1 MNFSK
6 KPLIIICLL
15 FSYLFLLSGCK
26 FRPSFCSNSYDGE
39 YKGSVKVGDPYKI
52 KNKTYTPALNHEYD
66 QIGTAS
72 WYGDD
77 FHCKKTANGEYFNK
91 NQLSAAHNT
100 LPLPSVA
107 KVTNLENGR
116 SVNVIINDRG
126 PFSNNRIIDLS
137 EKAASELGMKARGL
151 ATVRVQFLPKESNEL
166 MAKLPS
172 KKKIYYKGKG
182 KHKPLSKFEII
193 VAEYSDQEV
202 ALTTMRKLSKIG
214 KSHLIVR
221 DNRRYIITLAAPNK
235 EKANILLKKVINM
248 GYKNAKIHSS

>member
-1 MNFSK
+1 M
-6 KPLIIICLL
+6 
-15 FSYLFLLSGCK
+15 
-26 FRPSFCSNSYDGE
+26 RPSVCNNSYDKN
-39 YKGSVKVGDPYKI
+39 YKGSVKIGDPYTV
-52 KNKTYTPALNHEYD
+52 KNKTYTPEVEHDYD

-77 FHCKKTANGEYFNK
+77 FHCKKTANGESFNK
-91 NQLSAAHNT
+91 HQLSAAHNT
-100 LPLPSVA
+100 LPLPSVV

-126 PFSNNRIIDLS
+126 PFAHNRIIDLS
-137 EKAASELGMKARGL
+137 EKAASELGMKASGL

-182 KHKPLSKFEII
+182 KHKPLSKFEI
-193 VAEYSDQEV
+193 VVEEYSDQSK
-202 ALTTMRKLSKIG
+202 ALITMRKLSKIG

-221 DNRRYIITLAAPNK
+221 DNRRYIITLAASNK
-235 EKANILLKKVINM
+235 EKASVLLNKVINM

>member
-1 MNFSK
+1 MHYRT
-6 KPLIIICLL
+6 LTILLLL
-15 FSYLFLLSGCK
+15 FGYMFVLSGCK
-26 FRPSFCSNSYDGE
+26 SRPSVCNNSYDTN
-39 YKGSVKVGDPYKI
+39 YKGSVKVGDPYTI
-52 KNKTYTPALNHEYD
+52 KNKTYVPVIEDQYD

-77 FHCKKTANGEYFNK
+77 FHCRKTANGESFNK

-116 SVNVIINDRG
+116 SVNVVINDRG
-126 PFSNNRIIDLS
+126 PFAHNRIIDLS
-137 EKAASELGMKARGL
+137 EKAAIELGMRASGL
-151 ATVRVQFLPKESNEL
+151 ATVRVQFLPKESNEM

-182 KHKPLSKFEII
+182 AHKPLSKFEII
-193 VAEYSDQEV
+193 VDEYNDQQV
-202 ALTTMRKLSKIG
+202 ALVTMRKLSKIG
-214 KSHLIVR
+214 KVHLIVR
-221 DNRRYIITLAAPNK
+221 YNQQYIITLAASNK
-235 EKANILLKKVINM
+235 AKANALLNQVKSM

>member
-1 MNFSK
+1 MKLKSSIFIV
-6 KPLIIICLL
+6 LIIFI
-15 FSYLFLLSGCK
+15 LSGCK
-26 FRPSFCSNSYDGE
+26 STPYFCSNDYDQS
-39 YKGSVKVGDPYKI
+39 YKGSVKVGDPYTI
-52 KNKTYTPALNHEYD
+52 KNKTYSPELDLHYD
-66 QIGTAS
+66 EVGTAS
-72 WYGDD
+72 WYGSD

-116 SVNVIINDRG
+116 SVNVTINDRG
-126 PFSNNRIIDLS
+126 PFAHNRIIDLS
-137 EKAASELGMKARGL
+137 EKAAKELGMKAQGL
-151 ATVRVQFLPKESNEL
+151 ATVRIQFLPKETNEL

-193 VAEYSDQEV
+193 VAEYSDQKLALRTMNTV
-202 ALTTMRKLSKIG
+202 AKIG
-214 KSHLIVR
+214 KTHLIVR
-221 DNRRYIITLAAPNK
+221 DNRKYIITLASSTEA
-235 EKANILLKKVINM
+235 KANVLLKKLIDM